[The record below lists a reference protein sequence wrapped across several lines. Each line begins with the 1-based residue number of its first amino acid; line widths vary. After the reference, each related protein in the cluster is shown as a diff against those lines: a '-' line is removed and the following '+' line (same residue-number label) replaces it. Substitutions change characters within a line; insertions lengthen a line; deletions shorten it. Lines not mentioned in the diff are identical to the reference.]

1 MDCRY
6 LFRRLSTTIIKSNR
20 IMKNKQQQYL
30 YKVIMFI
37 VQDTIIDYEGR
48 IIFPLSPPISTPS
61 HLFFPYPPYFEK
73 YCKDTYGLTNPEIE
87 YVWIRYK
94 NIMLNKINER

>member
-1 MDCRY
+1 MND
-6 LFRRLSTTIIKSNR
+6 
-20 IMKNKQQQYL
+20 KQQQYL

-37 VQDTIIDYEGR
+37 VEDTIIDYDLDR
-48 IIFPLSPPISTPS
+48 IIFPLTPPISTPS
-61 HLFFPYPPYFEK
+61 HLFLPPPPYFEK

>member
-1 MDCRY
+1 
-6 LFRRLSTTIIKSNR
+6 
-20 IMKNKQQQYL
+20 MKNKQQQYL

-37 VQDTIIDYEGR
+37 VQDTRIDYEQGR

-73 YCKDTYGLTNPEIE
+73 YCKDTYGLTKPETE